1 MYCFTRITR
10 RAHLRTQLVM
20 SALVLPLAFLP
31 AVAHA
36 QTDFFNTDGGRPL
49 RIQDATVVEWRALE
63 LQFAPLRLERHRGSG
78 WRASVEPE
86 IAFGLLPRTHL
97 GIGFPIASVDRP
109 NTVGILPPAAASASA
124 ASVSGPAADVIF
136 DPSLPG
142 AGQIN
147 GLAGVHL
154 SLMHQLNVETRI
166 PAFAVRGEVL
176 LPAGPLGPDKAYPSV
191 TGIVTRTL
199 PQFGAL
205 RVHGNASVT
214 FGSAPDATSGVPT
227 GPVAED
233 VPRWLAGVS
242 VDRAFPLKFSL
253 LAMELVARQ
262 SMIESDPVSW
272 SAAAGV
278 RHQFSPRIVMDLGVG
293 RQFTGVDQHWSI
305 TFGSAVALG
314 LGRRLF

>member
-1 MYCFTRITR
+1 MYRFARTTR
-10 RAHLRTQLVM
+10 RTHVVRTRLIL
-20 SALVLPLAFLP
+20 SALVLPLTFFP

-49 RIQDATVVEWRALE
+49 RVQDAGAVEWRALE
-63 LQFAPLRLERHRGSG
+63 LQFAPLRLERHGGSG

-86 IAFGLLPRTHL
+86 IAFGILPRTHI
-97 GIGFPIASVDRP
+97 GIGFPLASVDRP
-109 NTVGILPPAAASASA
+109 
-124 ASVSGPAADVIF
+124 DV
-136 DPSLPG
+136 PSIDVLIPG
-142 AGQIN
+142 QSQQSPGQVD
-147 GLAGVHL
+147 GLAGLHL
-154 SLMHQLNVETRI
+154 SVFHQLNVETSI

-176 LPAGPLGPDKAYPSV
+176 LPAGPLGPDKAYPSIM
-191 TGIVTRTL
+191 GIVTRTL

-214 FGSAPDATSGVPT
+214 FGSAPDAEGNVPT
-227 GPVAED
+227 GPFAED

-262 SMIESDPVSW
+262 SLMESDPVSW

-293 RQFTGVDQHWSI
+293 RQFTGLDPHWSL
-305 TFGSAVALG
+305 TFGSAIALG

>member
-1 MYCFTRITR
+1 MMYRFARTTR
-10 RAHLRTQLVM
+10 RKHVYRIQLVLG
-20 SALVLPLAFLP
+20 ALVLPLAFLP

-49 RIQDATVVEWRALE
+49 RVQDAHAVEWRALE

-86 IAFGLLPRTHL
+86 IAFGLLPRTHV

-109 NTVGILPPAAASASA
+109 AVPSI
-124 ASVSGPAADVIF
+124 DVLIPGQ
-136 DPSLPG
+136 PSQNP
-142 AGQIN
+142 GQIN

-154 SLMHQLNVETRI
+154 SVLHQLNVETRI
-166 PAFAVRGEVL
+166 PAFALRGEVL

-199 PQFGAL
+199 PQFGAV

-214 FGSAPDATSGVPT
+214 FGSAPDATGNVPT

-253 LAMELVARQ
+253 LAVELVARQ
-262 SMIESDPVSW
+262 GMLETDPVSL
-272 SAAAGV
+272 STAVGV

-293 RQFTGVDQHWSI
+293 RQFTGLDPHWSI